1 VGAFHCIMIF
11 LIEKYEDVYAKKKKF
26 KLINWDKV
34 AHAKKCYN
42 KKIIILLKVKDIN
55 VCKYLIRTFFFNQ
68 QILFYFYLRG
78 YFFSPKN
85 KYFFIFINT
94 SWKYN
99 LCIQNI
105 KRKIL

>member
-1 VGAFHCIMIF
+1 MIF

-55 VCKYLIRTFFFNQ
+55 VCKYLIQTFFFNQ

-85 KYFFIFINT
+85 KYFFYFY
-94 SWKYN
+94 KHVMK
-99 LCIQNI
+99 IQFMYTKH
-105 KRKIL
+105 KRKNFIDELE